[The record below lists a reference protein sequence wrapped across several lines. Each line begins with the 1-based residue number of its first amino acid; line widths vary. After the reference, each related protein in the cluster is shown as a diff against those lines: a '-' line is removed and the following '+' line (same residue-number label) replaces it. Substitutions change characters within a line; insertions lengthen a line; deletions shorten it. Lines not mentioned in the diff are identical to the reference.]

1 MALTEYEQH
10 QQQQLFAE
18 QLLKEDPRLA
28 AKLCSDPVRPGPA
41 HRTAAGGF
49 ALLIGSIVLLAGIV
63 AQIPPLGILG
73 FTMMGTGRICCR
85 WASVAIFPGR
95 VQTDAA
101 G

>member
-10 QQQQLFAE
+10 WLQLFAE
-18 QLLKEDPRLA
+18 QLLREDPRLA
-28 AKLCSDPVRPGPA
+28 AKLCSDPVKPGPT

-73 FTMMGTGRICCR
+73 FTMMGTGAYLLPLGSRGHISGSR
-85 WASVAIFPGR
+85 PN
-95 VQTDAA
+95 
-101 G
+101 